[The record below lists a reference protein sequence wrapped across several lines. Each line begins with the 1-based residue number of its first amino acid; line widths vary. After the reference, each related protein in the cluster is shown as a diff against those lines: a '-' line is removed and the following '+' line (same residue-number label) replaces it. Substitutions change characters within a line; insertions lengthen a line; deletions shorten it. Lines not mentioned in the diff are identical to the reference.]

1 MSGSGGEGPERGDS
15 PLEADQGIWR
25 RVSIGVGLLGVVA
38 AVLGVALG
46 TAVGPVV
53 STVLLGLAL
62 LVVASSVEIVEA
74 YETRALTVLGD
85 YRGLVGPG
93 LNFVPPFVSDTT
105 TFDLRTQTLDV
116 PKQEAITRDNSPV
129 VANAVVYIRVMNAER
144 AFLEVEEYERAV
156 SNLAQTTLRAVLGDM
171 ELDDTLSRRREINQR
186 IREELAGPTDEWG
199 IRVESVEVRE
209 ITPSTDV
216 LNAME
221 QQTAAE
227 RRRRAMILEAQG
239 ERRSA
244 IEKAEGD
251 KQSNIIEAQGEK
263 QAQILEAQGDAVSTV
278 LRAKAAESMGE
289 RAVIDKGMETLESIG
304 QADSTTYVLPQEV
317 SSLLGRYGKHLTGSN
332 VAGDGQQLES
342 KDFDAETQEML
353 GLDDIEEL
361 ADGIQVDGDRQS
373 DTDAIAAA
381 DAEIEAIREADD
393 NVAESEVIAQADD
406 NVAESEV
413 LADADDNVAESETI
427 AQADDNVAESETIEE
442 ADDNVAENETIQDA
456 DDNVAENE
464 TIQDADAETGDDAV
478 DAGAA
483 TEAVESATEEARS
496 AVEDV
501 VPDVEVETGRE
512 DASDTTTERTG
523 EGDPDAENVDWESPS
538 EDDETLGDMWEATP
552 DEGSGDESGSET
564 DAETE
569 TETETE
575 KK

>member
-1 MSGSGGEGPERGDS
+1 MSGSGREGPERGDS
-15 PLEADQGIWR
+15 PLEADQGIWK

-38 AVLGVALG
+38 AVLGAALVP
-46 TAVGPVV
+46 AVGPVI

-62 LVVASSVEIVEA
+62 LVIASSTEIVEA

-144 AFLEVEEYERAV
+144 AFLEVEDYKRAV

-216 LNAME
+216 LDAME

-244 IEKAEGD
+244 IEKAQGD

-263 QAQILEAQGDAVSTV
+263 QAQILEAQGDSVSTV
-278 LRAKAAESMGE
+278 LRAKAAEAMGE

-304 QADSTTYVLPQEV
+304 KADSTTYVLPQEV
-317 SSLLGRYGKHLTGSN
+317 SSLLGRYGKHLTGST
-332 VAGDGQQLES
+332 VAGDGEQLES
-342 KDFDAETQEML
+342 KGFDTETQEML
-353 GLDDIEEL
+353 GLDDIEGLTAGIEVDDTS
-361 ADGIQVDGDRQS
+361 DGHAGSEI
-373 DTDAIAAA
+373 DAIQEA

-393 NVAESEVIAQADD
+393 NVAESETIR
-406 NVAESEV
+406 E
-413 LADADDNVAESETI
+413 ADDNVAESETI
-427 AQADDNVAESETIEE
+427 RE
-442 ADDNVAENETIQDA
+442 ADQAGSNGETTP
-456 DDNVAENE
+456 E
-464 TIQDADAETGDDAV
+464 DAV

-496 AVEDV
+496 TIEDV
-501 VPDVEVETGRE
+501 VPDVEVETGAE
-512 DASDTTTERTG
+512 KGLGDAKTAEGGDTG
-523 EGDPDAENVDWESPS
+523 DAEGVDWEAPA
-538 EDDETLGDMWEATP
+538 EGDETLGDMWEAEP
-552 DEGSGDESGSET
+552 DDGTEP
-564 DAETE
+564 ETE

-575 KK
+575 TESE